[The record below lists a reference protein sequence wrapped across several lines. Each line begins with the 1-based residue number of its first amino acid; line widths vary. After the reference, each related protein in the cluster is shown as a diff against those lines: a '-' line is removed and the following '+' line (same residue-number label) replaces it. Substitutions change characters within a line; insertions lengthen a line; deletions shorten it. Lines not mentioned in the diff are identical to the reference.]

1 LNLTVKKEEIVRFS
15 LVPRVHH
22 AMKMFSRTT
31 GFLAL
36 AAWLCIGSALAAGH
50 PVVEVC
56 SFRAYVNDPDPKGLN
71 VRVGP
76 SSTDSVIGVIREP
89 DVDVRV
95 TAARGSWLRIS
106 RAESV
111 EGSILFQGEG
121 WVYAPL
127 TAVTSRYRVTLRT
140 LPDAGSPAVAVM
152 PAEEEG
158 KILGCKGE
166 WVKVRFRGKEGWMAP
181 DSHCG
186 SPVTTC
192 P

>member
-1 LNLTVKKEEIVRFS
+1 MKIISRATGI
-15 LVPRVHH
+15 LVFAVWLGIG
-22 AMKMFSRTT
+22 ST
-31 GFLAL
+31 L
-36 AAWLCIGSALAAGH
+36 AAEPQA
-50 PVVEVC
+50 VEVC

-76 SSTDSVIGVIREP
+76 SSSDPVIGVVREP

-95 TAARGSWLRIS
+95 TAARGSWLRIN

-111 EGSILFQGEG
+111 EGAILFQGEG
-121 WVYAPL
+121 WVYAQL
-127 TAVTSRYRVTLRT
+127 TAVRSRYRVALRKS
-140 LPDAGSPAVAVM
+140 PNSGSPAVVVM
-152 PAEEEG
+152 PPEEEG
-158 KILGCKGE
+158 TVLGCRGS

-186 SPVTTC
+186 NPVTTC